1 MRVGELKALK
11 WSDIDFGGR
20 LIEVQRGERKGILS
34 DTKNHKRRRIDMTP
48 QLAETLQDLK
58 LTQQKRALKRGGPF
72 PNGCSPMTAAGYSSG
87 PRLKMRLKNAWKTQ
101 G

>member
-1 MRVGELKALK
+1 MDDAI
-11 WSDIDFGGR
+11 IDFGGR

-34 DTKNHKRRRIDMTP
+34 DTKNHKRRWVDMTP

-58 LTQQKRALKRGGPF
+58 LTQQKRILKKGRPFPEWLFANDRGRIFVRSPFKNALKK
-72 PNGCSPMTAAGYSSG
+72 C
-87 PRLKMRLKNAWKTQ
+87 LEEQ